1 MSTYDLVEE
10 VDVGYTDDFNK
21 NIINMYCN
29 LKHSEYS
36 LDYCRFERVS
46 DAKGFF
52 LSPGIGKDRYRYVKK
67 VMMNDESIIN
77 QIIYNNIKK
86 IKKLLL
92 YIIEKENYFHIKL
105 FTEFI

>member
-77 QIIYNNIKK
+77 QIIYNNIKLK
-86 IKKLLL
+86 NFF
-92 YIIEKENYFHIKL
+92 YIL
-105 FTEFI
+105 